1 MRAERVSNKLSMTEI
16 RLSTSVV
23 GHTSQIARA
32 SDSYCVVSGIIFET
46 SILLTS
52 GPFTNYMTM

>member
-1 MRAERVSNKLSMTEI
+1 MSNKLSMTEI